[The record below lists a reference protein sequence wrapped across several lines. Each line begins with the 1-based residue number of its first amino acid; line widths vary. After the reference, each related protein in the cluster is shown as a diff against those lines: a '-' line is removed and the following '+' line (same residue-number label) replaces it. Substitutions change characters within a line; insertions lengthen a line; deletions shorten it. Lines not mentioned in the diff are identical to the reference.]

1 MVDRF
6 PVVLR
11 GYDKEKVDAAFEVAQ
26 DSVNEAHRTLANMRE
41 QIAADDDRI
50 LQLQAQLQE
59 ERNKKSQGNTFASL
73 GANAQQ
79 MLASAEQTSSEL
91 LERAKQD
98 ASSTRMTAQ
107 AQAETLI
114 NNAKLDAQHIV
125 MMPMPRLL
133 PSCRMP
139 TIRLN
144 QSPLPPTRMPPSCA
158 LRPPRTSPSSVRP
171 LNLSSATPVRNTIRS
186 LPPNALRKSA
196 KSPR

>member
-73 GANAQQ
+73 GATATTVARSGV
-79 MLASAEQTSSEL
+79 LSS
-91 LERAKQD
+91 RA
-98 ASSTRMTAQ
+98 
-107 AQAETLI
+107 
-114 NNAKLDAQHIV
+114 HV
-125 MMPMPRLL
+125 
-133 PSCRMP
+133 
-139 TIRLN
+139 
-144 QSPLPPTRMPPSCA
+144 SPLLSV
-158 LRPPRTSPSSVRP
+158 LNSPFDV
-171 LNLSSATPVRNTIRS
+171 AAKMRS
-186 LPPNALRKSA
+186 G
-196 KSPR
+196 